1 MITSLLSILLL
12 AFAQN
17 VSFTLVS
24 RSRNRSNFKYH
35 MIASVFS
42 NGIWFL
48 TFRQLILAE
57 MTWVLF
63 LPYTIGTVAGS
74 LTGAKVSMWIERKV
88 GARSDDHLGPI
99 PGLQPPPS
107 RPAETP
113 PVFPVDQLSKCE
125 VLSGLAAKRESER

>member
-63 LPYTIGTVAGS
+63 LPYTVGTVAGS
-74 LTGAKVSMWIERKV
+74 LTGAKVSMWIEKKV
-88 GARSDDHLGPI
+88 DARSDSHLEV
-99 PGLQPPPS
+99 
-107 RPAETP
+107 RP
-113 PVFPVDQLSKCE
+113 L
-125 VLSGLAAKRESER
+125 